1 MRLTIPTLVFA
12 CTCVLLADTLELR
25 DGRTVKG
32 TYLGGSSRQI
42 RMETGDRVETFS
54 VTDVRA
60 LRFDQDGEMQF
71 KRSGLSTRPAESATG
86 NILRPD
92 PAPTP
97 APAPAPSSAPSREV
111 PAGTTVVIRMI
122 DPVDSENASIGQ
134 KFAATMDEPVTAG
147 SATLIPKGAD
157 VVVKLIED
165 TESGKLS
172 GKAEL
177 ALALESIRVDGRVLN
192 VAADEVRRQSESRSK
207 KSAVVIGGAT
217 ALGAIVGAIAGG
229 GSGAAIGAASG
240 AGAGTAV
247 QVLTKGQRVRIPSET
262 RLSFTLQDPLRL

>member
-1 MRLTIPTLVFA
+1 MRLAIPTLVFA
-12 CTCVLLADTLELR
+12 CTCMLWADTLELR

-60 LRFDQDGEMQF
+60 LRFEQEGEMQF
-71 KRSGLSTRPAESATG
+71 KGSGLSTRPAESATG

-92 PAPTP
+92 PPVTQPGAAPP
-97 APAPAPSSAPSREV
+97 APAREV
-111 PAGTTVVIRMI
+111 PAGTAIVIRMI
-122 DPVDSENASIGQ
+122 DPVDSENASVGQ
-134 KFAATMDEPVTAG
+134 KFAATLDEHVAG
-147 SATLIPKGAD
+147 AGKTLIPKGSE

-165 TESGKLS
+165 TESGKLT
-172 GKAEL
+172 GKTEL
-177 ALALESIRVDGRVLN
+177 ALALESIRVDGRTLN
-192 VAADEVRRQSESRSK
+192 VAADEVRRQSESRSR

-229 GSGAAIGAASG
+229 GGGAAIGAVSG